1 MGCQDGSIVEVGGPR
16 TLRLTHN
23 AVDCLEKMRI
33 ALCHIPN
40 FSRKQR
46 RRKKIWLLYCCEEG
60 LASQTKIFFCIWL

>member
-23 AVDCLEKMRI
+23 AVDCLEMMHI
-33 ALCHIPN
+33 ALCHMPN

-46 RRKKIWLLYCCEEG
+46 KKKDLAPVLL
-60 LASQTKIFFCIWL
+60 

>member
-23 AVDCLEKMRI
+23 AVDCLEKMRM

-40 FSRKQR
+40 FSRK
-46 RRKKIWLLYCCEEG
+46 
-60 LASQTKIFFCIWL
+60 